1 MTATTPLAFRR
12 GDLICFRFPQREGAA
27 YPRPCLILEA
37 KDDEVLI
44 AYGTTSMTG
53 ANRGHEIAVRQ
64 DHASCGLD
72 RPTRFVGARRIRVS
86 VDDPRI
92 ERCPDGGPTV
102 IGRLPTG
109 LMARLEQIRAEIEA
123 ASPDQEARLAA
134 ERAGIHP
141 CRRRRESFLGRRR
154 TPVVVEV
161 RISKLRKEGLTG
173 AVSCR

>member
-1 MTATTPLAFRR
+1 MTDTTPLTFRQ
-12 GDLICFRFPQREGAA
+12 GDLLCFRFPQREGAA
-27 YPRPCLILEA
+27 YARPCLVLEA
-37 KDDEVLI
+37 EDGEVLI

-53 ANRGHEIAVRQ
+53 ANRGHELVVRQ

-86 VDDPRI
+86 LDDPRI
-92 ERCPDGGPTV
+92 ERCPDGGSTV
-102 IGRLPTG
+102 IGRLPAE

-123 ASPDQEARLAA
+123 ISPDRETRLAA

-154 TPVVVEV
+154 TSVVVEV
-161 RISKLRKEGLTG
+161 RVPKLRKGVPAG
-173 AVSCR
+173 AVTCR